1 MSASDVAKQLE
12 ERDADYKVVITKL
25 KGQVAELLDE
35 KEQRKGQ
42 LKKTKELLVTS
53 EIEVSQTKTKLLAL
67 KEQATR
73 WEVEIAR
80 LNVDLASKSSTI
92 LLT

>member
-1 MSASDVAKQLE
+1 MSPSDVAKQLE
-12 ERDADYKVVITKL
+12 ERDADYKAVITKL

>member
-12 ERDADYKVVITKL
+12 ERDADYKAVITKL

>member
-80 LNVDLASKSSTI
+80 LNVDLASKS
-92 LLT
+92 